1 MIIYKVRLDVSV
13 TDLIYK
19 SIIDTE
25 YSSRHNLRRSK
36 ITRLILNARICGTTT
51 AESILARREQIV
63 IVNN

>member
-25 YSSRHNLRRSK
+25 YSLRHNSRRSK
-36 ITRLILNARICGTTT
+36 ITRLNARICGTTT